1 MYYYVRSFFSIWFVY
16 CCIYHSQ
23 TCHTLIKEN
32 QETYE
37 KKKKKLEILQKVV
50 RFYFSPNQD

>member
-1 MYYYVRSFFSIWFVY
+1 MDYYERSFVSIWFVY

-23 TCHTLIKEN
+23 TCQTLIKEN

-37 KKKKKLEILQKVV
+37 KKKLEILQKVA
-50 RFYFSPNQD
+50 RFYFSPDQD